1 MPTDNLTTKN
11 PETFKIFDASTAHI
25 TKKDDELIKA
35 QVKDSFH
42 PLIVY
47 PYDCGYFVY
56 VFYIE
61 STLSEK
67 KDELKE
73 YGFSQEFINLF
84 EIAAKSG
91 SKFLC
96 LDCDGPVYTDLTSIF
111 TW

>member
-11 PETFKIFDASTAHI
+11 PEVFKVFDASTGHI
-25 TKKDDELIKA
+25 TKKDDELL
-35 QVKDSFH
+35 KDNSNFH

-47 PYDCGYFVY
+47 PYECGYFVY
-56 VFYIE
+56 VFYPEPEDLQRHLE
-61 STLSEK
+61 SM
-67 KDELKE
+67 KE

-84 EIAAKSG
+84 EIATKSG